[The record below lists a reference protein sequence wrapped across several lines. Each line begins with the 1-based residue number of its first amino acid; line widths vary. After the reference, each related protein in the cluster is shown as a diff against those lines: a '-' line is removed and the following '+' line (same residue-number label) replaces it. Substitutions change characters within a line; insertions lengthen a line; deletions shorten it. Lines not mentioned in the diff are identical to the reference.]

1 MRQGLSAIIFLLFI
15 VLFGPFAQASEMTQS
30 EVSSWLNNPNAQ
42 SSADHL
48 YQLALQDKVPEIQ
61 SSLDS
66 TPLPKQEVVR
76 YLLLKKIEDGRLVLS
91 SRLAI
96 FIQSQQTLSP
106 RYQVTESGDGYS
118 VTLPAFNASLV
129 ATRLVSDWEQDQTN
143 IDFIIKA
150 ENNQLQLASWLQ
162 GDAYHIQQKEDLF
175 LKEADSLSL
184 QALQHLS
191 NQLVGN
197 SIVKW
202 LPSTSIVIKLAQLTD
217 DERLYSL
224 LWKMKADEK
233 SIQELQRLAEVG
245 DEFALQ
251 QIMNATQ
258 NPTIKSIAINHLVGI
273 KPMTTQVQAF
283 LVDKLNHNRDG
294 LMVAQA
300 LSSTEHHDW
309 LISLLQ
315 SGQVSQS
322 QTLLNSLVVTK

>member
-1 MRQGLSAIIFLLFI
+1 MRQGLSAIIFLLSI

-30 EVSSWLNNPNAQ
+30 EVSSWLNNSNAQ

-48 YQLALQDKVPEIQ
+48 YQLALQDKVSEIQ

-96 FIQSQQTLSP
+96 FIQSQQTQSP
-106 RYQVTESGDGYS
+106 RYQFTESGDDYS

-150 ENNQLQLASWLQ
+150 ETNQLQLASWLQ

-202 LPSTSIVIKLAQLTD
+202 LPSTSIVIKLAQLTN

-224 LWKMKADEK
+224 LWKMKADDK

-245 DEFALQ
+245 DEFSLQ

-300 LSSTEHHDW
+300 LSSTEHHEW

-322 QTLLNSLVVTK
+322 QTLLNSLVVAK

>member
-1 MRQGLSAIIFLLFI
+1 MRQGLSAIIFLLSI

-273 KPMTTQVQAF
+273 KLMTTQVQAF

>member
-1 MRQGLSAIIFLLFI
+1 MRQGLSAIIFLLSI

>member
-1 MRQGLSAIIFLLFI
+1 MRQGLSAIIFLLSI
-15 VLFGPFAQASEMTQS
+15 VLFGPFAQAIEMTQS

>member
-1 MRQGLSAIIFLLFI
+1 MRQGLSAIIFLLSI

-322 QTLLNSLVVTK
+322 QTLLNSLVVAK

>member
-1 MRQGLSAIIFLLFI
+1 MRQGLSAIIFLLSI

-162 GDAYHIQQKEDLF
+162 GDAYHIKQKEDLF

>member
-61 SSLDS
+61 SSLDN

-96 FIQSQQTLSP
+96 FIQSQQTLPP
-106 RYQVTESGDGYS
+106 RYQVTESGDDYS

-322 QTLLNSLVVTK
+322 QTLLNSLVVAK

>member
-1 MRQGLSAIIFLLFI
+1 MRQGLSAIIFLLSI

-150 ENNQLQLASWLQ
+150 ENNQLQLANWLQ

>member
-1 MRQGLSAIIFLLFI
+1 MRQGLSAISFLLSI
-15 VLFGPFAQASEMTQS
+15 VLFGPFAQAIEMTQS

-42 SSADHL
+42 SSSEHT
-48 YQLALQDKVPEIQ
+48 YQLALQNKVPEIQ
-61 SSLDS
+61 DYLESI
-66 TPLPKQEVVR
+66 PLPKQEVVR
-76 YLLLKKIEDGRLVLS
+76 YLLLKKIEDAHLVLS
-91 SRLAI
+91 PRLAI
-96 FIQSQQTLSP
+96 FIQSQQTQSP
-106 RYQVTESGDGYS
+106 RYRFTESGDGYS

-129 ATRLVSDWEQDQTN
+129 ATRLVNDWKQDQKN
-143 IDFIIKA
+143 IDFIIEA

-162 GDAYHIQQKEDLF
+162 GDAYHIQQKEALF

-184 QALQHLS
+184 QALEHLS

-197 SIVKW
+197 SVVKW

-224 LWKMKADEK
+224 LWKMKADDK
-233 SIQELQRLAEVG
+233 SIQELQRLAQVG
-245 DEFALQ
+245 DKFALQ

-283 LVDKLNHNRDG
+283 LVEKLNHNRDG

-300 LSSTEHHDW
+300 LSLTDHHDW

-322 QTLLNSLVVTK
+322 QTLLNYLVVAK